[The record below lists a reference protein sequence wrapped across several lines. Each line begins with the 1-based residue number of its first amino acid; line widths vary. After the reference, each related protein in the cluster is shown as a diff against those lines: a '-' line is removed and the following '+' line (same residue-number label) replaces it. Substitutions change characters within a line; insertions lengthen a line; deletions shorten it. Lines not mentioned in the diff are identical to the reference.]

1 MNNKI
6 ESQKVS
12 ETESMLEQGNIISS
26 GNSEGSIKGNSKDN
40 IKGNT
45 VGKNNDLALG
55 LECRNLSKT
64 YQQGKIKTPVLTALN
79 LAVNAGELV
88 AIVGSSGCG
97 KSTFLHL
104 AGALDTPSSGE
115 VFINGVDIHQLS
127 EKQRASFRNQQIGF
141 IYQFHH
147 LMMEFTAEENVA
159 MPLLIRGDKPKSALS
174 QAQAMLAQVG
184 LAHRGQHRPSE
195 LSGGER
201 QRVAIARALVTK
213 PSLVL
218 ADEPTGNLDFDTAE
232 QIYQLLK
239 ELNRT
244 VNTSFVIVTHDLTLA
259 AKMDRQLRLN
269 YGHLQPLK
277 DTHKNEATQ
286 RKAANSEEG

>member
-1 MNNKI
+1 M
-6 ESQKVS
+6 
-12 ETESMLEQGNIISS
+12 
-26 GNSEGSIKGNSKDN
+26 NSKTN
-40 IKGNT
+40 IKKPQELESNN
-45 VGKNNDLALG
+45 VKKNDSTNEKHQLQQASLTLG
-55 LECRNLSKT
+55 LQCRQLSKS
-64 YQQGKIKTPVLTALN
+64 YQQGPVTIEVLSKLD
-79 LAVNAGELV
+79 LDVKAGELV

-115 VFINGVDIHQLS
+115 VFINGVNIHQLT
-127 EKQRASFRNQQIGF
+127 EKQRAKFRNQHIGF

-147 LMMEFTAEENVA
+147 LMMEFSAEENVA
-159 MPLLIRGDKPKSALS
+159 MPLLIRGDKPKDALM
-174 QAQAMLAQVG
+174 QAQAMLEQVG
-184 LAHRGQHRPSE
+184 LAHRSHHRPAE

-213 PSLVL
+213 PSLIL

-232 QIYQLLK
+232 QIYQLLQ

-259 AKMDRQLRLN
+259 AKMDRQLRLDH
-269 YGHLQPLK
+269 GHLKPLEGAAQNFQVT
-277 DTHKNEATQ
+277 D
-286 RKAANSEEG
+286 KAVKSEED

>member
-1 MNNKI
+1 MSNSMLNDMNNKMKNKMDSDLEHNI
-6 ESQKVS
+6 NQSGDES
-12 ETESMLEQGNIISS
+12 TL
-26 GNSEGSIKGNSKDN
+26 
-40 IKGNT
+40 T
-45 VGKNNDLALG
+45 PRLPLG
-55 LECRNLSKT
+55 LECRQLSKS
-64 YQQGKIKTPVLTALN
+64 YQQGPVTTAVLSKLD
-79 LAVNAGELV
+79 LAIEAGELV
-88 AIVGSSGCG
+88 AIVGRSGCG

-104 AGALDTPSSGE
+104 AGALDTPSAGE
-115 VFINGVDIHQLS
+115 VFINGVNIYQLS
-127 EKQRASFRNQQIGF
+127 EKQRAKFRNQHIGF

-159 MPLLIRGDKPKSALS
+159 IPLLIRGDKPKAAMT
-174 QAQAMLAQVG
+174 QAKAMLEQVG
-184 LAHRGQHRPSE
+184 LTHRSHHRPSE

-232 QIYQLLK
+232 QIFQLLQ

-259 AKMDRQLRLN
+259 AKMDRQLLLDH
-269 YGHLQPLK
+269 GQLKPLEVNSESSMK
-277 DTHKNEATQ
+277 KNEDA
-286 RKAANSEEG
+286 RC

>member
-1 MNNKI
+1 MNNKLAN
-6 ESQKVS
+6 ESGIKNMVEKS
-12 ETESMLEQGNIISS
+12 E
-26 GNSEGSIKGNSKDN
+26 
-40 IKGNT
+40 
-45 VGKNNDLALG
+45 LALG
-55 LECRNLSKT
+55 LECRKLSKV
-64 YQQGKIKTPVLTALN
+64 YQQGAIKTEVLTELN
-79 LAVNAGELV
+79 LAIKAGELV

-104 AGALDTPSSGE
+104 AGALDAPSSGE
-115 VFINGVDIHQLS
+115 VLINGVDIHHLT
-127 EKQRASFRNQQIGF
+127 EKQRASFRNQHIGF

-159 MPLLIRGDKPKSALS
+159 MPLLIRGDKPKAALS
-174 QAQAMLAQVG
+174 QAKAMLEQVG
-184 LAHRGQHRPSE
+184 LAHRGHHRPSE

-213 PSLVL
+213 PSLIL

-232 QIYQLLK
+232 KIYQLLK

-259 AKMDRQLRLN
+259 AKMDRQLRLEH
-269 YGHLQPLK
+269 GCLKPLTDSAK
-277 DTHKNEATQ
+277 SETIENETV
-286 RKAANSEEG
+286 KSEEG